1 MSCQHATGC
10 NKKNNFRNHKTCLYM
25 SALFPFQLD
34 SVFPPPTC
42 SLRID
47 FITAIRGQHWL
58 NKCKE
63 MKGNSSLLSPS
74 NTHTYA
80 RTKGAQTWTW
90 SIMCQAFLPQWM
102 NGPVTIG
109 YRPSIVYWHWR
120 LSSHAVHYPKRG
132 RLERDPKRPLII
144 IPFREEKE
152 GGQKNRYCNPVYIE

>member
-1 MSCQHATGC
+1 MSLNVC
-10 NKKNNFRNHKTCLYM
+10 FI
-25 SALFPFQLD
+25 SFPIRL
-34 SVFPPPTC
+34 SLPPPPVVWE
-42 SLRID
+42 SISSQPLGGSID
-47 FITAIRGQHWL
+47 WINARKWRGT
-58 NKCKE
+58 
-63 MKGNSSLLSPS
+63 LLSFLPQTH
-74 NTHTYA
+74 THTYA